1 MSKKRLFASLT
12 VQAALMCV
20 PVAHAGAIGA
30 AILDGES
37 GGPYHAWRETTP
49 YLKRM
54 LEETGL
60 FQVDVLTAPPAGG
73 DFSNFKPDWGK
84 YQVVVSNYDAP
95 DERWPSDLMASF
107 EHYVGGGGGLVVVH
121 AADNAFPKWPEY
133 NLMIGTGGWRGR
145 DEKSGPFWYFKDGKL
160 VSDPSPGPAGRHGA
174 RLPFQVESRVSDHP
188 ITQGLPKVW
197 MHAGDELYAGLRG
210 PGENMTVLS
219 TAYSDPAN
227 HGTGHDEPILMVI
240 AYGRGRVFHTVMGHD
255 LAALSCAGFITTY
268 QRGTEWAATGKVTQ
282 KVPPDFPTADQIST
296 RAAYAPPPGWSS
308 PGASRAAAPV
318 LDPTI
323 YWHVSR
329 VLWVVSDL
337 DHVVD
342 YWQKLG
348 IRNIRR
354 DGVVAFPNL
363 TYHGQPDPASAKRI
377 VGRVSGLEI
386 EWIQPVRGGKFW
398 SEGLRE
404 HGDGIRAIGYN
415 VRTPQEFD
423 DQIKYFASKG
433 VGLVTGGDWQGH
445 QGRGRFA
452 FLDTAGQGGGNTLAL
467 IDDPDAEPAPSV
479 DSTPNE
485 YPLTKITHFAWVVRD
500 VREVDSYYAS
510 LGFKRLSSVDHNI
523 SLDRTYRGQ
532 PVTYEMWLGWDR
544 SGDAPFEWVQQITGP
559 DIYLEYLGKHGE
571 GFHHLGV
578 NVTDMDESIKLMT
591 ARGAPPSQTA
601 AWNTPRGKG
610 RAVYVDTEPYGGV
623 TLELI
628 YDPR

>member
-1 MSKKRLFASLT
+1 M
-12 VQAALMCV
+12 
-20 PVAHAGAIGA
+20 
-30 AILDGES
+30 
-37 GGPYHAWRETTP
+37 
-49 YLKRM
+49 
-54 LEETGL
+54 
-60 FQVDVLTAPPAGG
+60 
-73 DFSNFKPDWGK
+73 
-84 YQVVVSNYDAP
+84 
-95 DERWPSDLMASF
+95 
-107 EHYVGGGGGLVVVH
+107 
-121 AADNAFPKWPEY
+121 
-133 NLMIGTGGWRGR
+133 
-145 DEKSGPFWYFKDGKL
+145 
-160 VSDPSPGPAGRHGA
+160 
-174 RLPFQVESRVSDHP
+174 
-188 ITQGLPKVW
+188 
-197 MHAGDELYAGLRG
+197 
-210 PGENMTVLS
+210 
-219 TAYSDPAN
+219 
-227 HGTGHDEPILMVI
+227 
-240 AYGRGRVFHTVMGHD
+240 
-255 LAALSCAGFITTY
+255 
-268 QRGTEWAATGKVTQ
+268 
-282 KVPPDFPTADQIST
+282 
-296 RAAYAPPPGWSS
+296 
-308 PGASRAAAPV
+308 
-318 LDPTI
+318 
-323 YWHVSR
+323 
-329 VLWVVSDL
+329 
-337 DHVVD
+337 
-342 YWQKLG
+342 G

-559 DIYLEYLGKHGE
+559 DIYLDYLGKHGE

-578 NVTDMDESIKLMT
+578 NVTDMEESIKLMT